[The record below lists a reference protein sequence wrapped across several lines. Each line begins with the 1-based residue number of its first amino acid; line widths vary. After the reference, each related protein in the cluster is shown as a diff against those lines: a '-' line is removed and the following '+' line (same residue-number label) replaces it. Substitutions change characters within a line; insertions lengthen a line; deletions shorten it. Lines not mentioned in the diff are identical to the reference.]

1 MRDTKIIDLAL
12 ACDMLML
19 DECTVKNLLAKF
31 ADVLPGMVVQMQN
44 AADSN
49 DLALLNSIGHKLK
62 GTAANFRL
70 EKLRQ
75 IGEALENVKNLAID
89 TQKLL
94 FELDECVRVFRGEV
108 DSICSA
114 S

>member
-1 MRDTKIIDLAL
+1 
-12 ACDMLML
+12 MLML

-44 AADSN
+44 AADSS
-49 DLALLNSIGHKLK
+49 DLALLNNIGHKLK

-70 EKLRQ
+70 ERLRQ
-75 IGEALENVKNLAID
+75 IGEALENVKNITID
-89 TQKLL
+89 AKKLL
-94 FELDECVRVFRGEV
+94 IELDECVKAFRGEV
-108 DSICSA
+108 GSICSA